1 VAQLGQAVWG
11 GVLFGSVYGLMA
23 LGLTLIWGSLRLLNL
38 AHGALYLVGAYAA
51 LAAIMVLQLPIAAAA
66 LLGVAAAALA
76 GYLMHVI
83 FIRPVLGKPG
93 FDNAT
98 LIATIGL
105 SIAAQAAA
113 LLVFGPAVKVI
124 PEVLPGSFSLADTV
138 ISAQGLIVIATAVV
152 LFAVVNL
159 LLKYSRRGMAIRAVS
174 QQMEAASLMAVPVG
188 ETYAIVMVVSSALA
202 GLAGV
207 LLSSFFYLSPTSGFN
222 PMIQALIVTIFGG
235 LGSMRGTIV
244 AAYLVGALESFLEV
258 YLGAAWALPGVFL
271 FIIVV
276 LILRP
281 NGLYGLAEA
290 RRL

>member
-76 GYLMHVI
+76 GYLMHLI

-124 PEVLPGSFSLADTV
+124 PEVLPGSFSTADTV
-138 ISAQGLIVIATAVV
+138 ISAQGLLVIATAVV

>member
-1 VAQLGQAVWG
+1 MAQLGQAVWG

>member
-51 LAAIMVLQLPIAAAA
+51 LATIMVLQLPIAAAA

-124 PEVLPGSFSLADTV
+124 PEVLPGSFSLAGTV
-138 ISAQGLIVIATAVV
+138 ISAQGLLVIATAVV